1 MSRRAK
7 ILIALGC
14 TLLVAVVSVM
24 LLLQKPAQEITAAAP
39 PIEDVVNN
47 VLAARTREITAEDDV
62 PFGESNVINV
72 LVLGIDS
79 RKEGKEQHCDAI
91 HMFSVNVKDWTM
103 TVTSVPRGTYAYI
116 PPGTYAPNEYYL
128 ANACGY
134 AGLAY
139 GITQIERVIGVK
151 ADYVVTAGFS
161 QLLGTLRVLGLPTT
175 SSLQWLRHRQ
185 SYQIGDPQRSHNQ
198 AIFLQDILRRFG
210 TVDTKI
216 PVTLQYVLYRMIDT
230 DMDFGTARALYDG
243 FTASGAASSDTSITQ
258 VMKPFY
264 ATVDYH
270 LDFENPDAQ
279 IAALL
284 DRIRPYMSDADLSD
298 RSLTDVQD
306 ELVTY
311 LRNAESTT
319 EGVALVVAEE
329 TWRQVEDET
338 VREELHYAFMEK
350 HVQMLKDDD
359 QNAAVQ
365 YVTDY
370 IIEKQT
376 LGLSTAE
383 EKGRALLATLV
394 VQ

>member
-1 MSRRAK
+1 MSRRTK
-7 ILIALGC
+7 IAIIAASIF
-14 TLLVAVVSVM
+14 LVLAGITALV
-24 LLLQKPAQEITAAAP
+24 LRKPAQEITAAAP

-47 VLAARTREITAEDDV
+47 VLAARTREITAEGEV
-62 PFGESNVINV
+62 PFGDSDVINV

-79 RKEGKEQHCDAI
+79 RKEGNEQHCDAI
-91 HMFSVNVKDWTM
+91 HLFSVNVKDWTM

-116 PPGTYAPNEYYL
+116 PPGNYAASEYYL

-134 AGLAY
+134 AGLEY
-139 GITQIERVIGVK
+139 GISQIERVIGVK

-161 QLLGTLRVLGLPTT
+161 QLLGSLRVLGLPTT

-198 AIFLQDILRRFG
+198 AIFLEDVLRKFG
-210 TVDTKI
+210 VTENKV

-243 FTASGAASSDTSITQ
+243 FVASGAATNPESITQ

-270 LDFENPDAQ
+270 LDFENSDAQ
-279 IAALL
+279 VAALL
-284 DRIRPYMSDADLSD
+284 DRIRPYMSSADLSG
-298 RSLTDVQD
+298 RTLADVQD
-306 ELVTY
+306 ELIQY
-311 LRNAESTT
+311 LENAKLTP
-319 EGVALVVAEE
+319 EGVDLVITEE

-338 VREELHYAFMEK
+338 VREDLHYAFMER
-350 HVQMLKDDD
+350 HVAVLAGTDHA
-359 QNAAVQ
+359 AAVQ

-376 LGLSTAE
+376 LGLSASE